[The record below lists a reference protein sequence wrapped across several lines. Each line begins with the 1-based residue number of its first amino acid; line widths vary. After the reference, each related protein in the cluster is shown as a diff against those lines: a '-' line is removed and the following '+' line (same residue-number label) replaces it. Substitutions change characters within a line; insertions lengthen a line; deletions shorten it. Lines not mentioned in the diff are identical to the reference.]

1 MVTRATV
8 FDALSRQR
16 GTLMRRWAIVI
27 VAVLLAAI
35 AATDLRVL
43 LHDVVGIARGAIV
56 IVSTA
61 AAGLLCVMLSFES
74 MRERFRK

>member
-1 MVTRATV
+1 MMGRRAV
-8 FDALSRQR
+8 
-16 GTLMRRWAIVI
+16 VI

-35 AATDLRVL
+35 AATDLHVL